1 MEIDREFLHDMR
13 ELRILLEKDILE
25 EHRVAT
31 LRLIK
36 SKVTDK
42 KYIDLDLQFKVCLA
56 VADKHF
62 SANEKAPKP
71 NLNLAYL

>member
-1 MEIDREFLHDMR
+1 MNNWSCNNPDCKYEETSMEIDREFLHDMR

-31 LRLIK
+31 IRLIK

-56 VADKHF
+56 
-62 SANEKAPKP
+62 
-71 NLNLAYL
+71 LG

>member
-56 VADKHF
+56 LAKKQTDTF
-62 SANEKAPKP
+62 GLMRKP
-71 NLNLAYL
+71 INLT